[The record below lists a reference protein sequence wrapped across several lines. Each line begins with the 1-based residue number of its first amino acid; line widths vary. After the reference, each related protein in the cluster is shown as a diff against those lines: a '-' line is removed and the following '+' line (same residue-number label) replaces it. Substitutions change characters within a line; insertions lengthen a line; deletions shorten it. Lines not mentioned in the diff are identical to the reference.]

1 MNIGLLAVDSN
12 YPNLA
17 LMKISS
23 YHKARGDK
31 VDWYNPFDHYD
42 KVYMAK
48 VFSFTEDY
56 RQWITN
62 ADQIEKGGTG
72 YDIKKVLLPEID
84 RMIPDYDLY
93 NVDKNLAYG
102 FLTRGCPNK
111 CKWCVV
117 PTKEG
122 KITTYA
128 DKGVTPFIIRCSCG
142 GLMQHTR
149 SFKNVP
155 DYIRV
160 FRWKRPTLE
169 QTMKLSK
176 GMMEHVLNGGL
187 VLDIDD
193 EDLEERRKYE
203 EY

>member
-1 MNIGLLAVDSN
+1 MNEIYWMTVVGNLSTAFMVVWIVALIVIVIMLFTLLVTE
-12 YPNLA
+12 
-17 LMKISS
+17 
-23 YHKARGDK
+23 GDK
-31 VDWYNPFDHYD
+31 IYD
-42 KVYMAK
+42 G
-48 VFSFTEDY
+48 
-56 RQWITN
+56 R
-62 ADQIEKGGTG
+62 GT
-72 YDIKKVLLPEID
+72 
-84 RMIPDYDLY
+84 YDLY
-93 NVDKNLAYG
+93 E
-102 FLTRGCPNK
+102 CEK
-111 CKWCVV
+111 C
-117 PTKEG
+117 G
-122 KITTYA
+122 RNKITTYA
-128 DKGVTPFIIRCSCG
+128 AKGVTPFIIRCSCG

>member
-1 MNIGLLAVDSN
+1 
-12 YPNLA
+12 
-17 LMKISS
+17 
-23 YHKARGDK
+23 
-31 VDWYNPFDHYD
+31 
-42 KVYMAK
+42 
-48 VFSFTEDY
+48 
-56 RQWITN
+56 
-62 ADQIEKGGTG
+62 
-72 YDIKKVLLPEID
+72 
-84 RMIPDYDLY
+84 
-93 NVDKNLAYG
+93 
-102 FLTRGCPNK
+102 
-111 CKWCVV
+111 
-117 PTKEG
+117 
-122 KITTYA
+122 
-128 DKGVTPFIIRCSCG
+128 
-142 GLMQHTR
+142 MQHTR

>member
-1 MNIGLLAVDSN
+1 MDKKKDITKRYTKMASTIED
-12 YPNLA
+12 A
-17 LMKISS
+17 KI
-23 YHKARGDK
+23 HDGRG
-31 VDWYNPFDHYD
+31 
-42 KVYMAK
+42 
-48 VFSFTEDY
+48 T
-56 RQWITN
+56 
-62 ADQIEKGGTG
+62 
-72 YDIKKVLLPEID
+72 
-84 RMIPDYDLY
+84 YDLY
-93 NVDKNLAYG
+93 E
-102 FLTRGCPNK
+102 CEK
-111 CKWCVV
+111 C
-117 PTKEG
+117 G
-122 KITTYA
+122 RNKITTYA
-128 DKGVTPFIIRCSCG
+128 AKGVTPFIIRCSCG